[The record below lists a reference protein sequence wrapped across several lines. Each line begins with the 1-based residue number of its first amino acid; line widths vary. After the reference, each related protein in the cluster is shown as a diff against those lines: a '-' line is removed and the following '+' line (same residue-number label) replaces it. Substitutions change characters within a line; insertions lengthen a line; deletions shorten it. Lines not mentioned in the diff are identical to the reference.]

1 MTTISNIP
9 AALEWRVYKG
19 DTAKL
24 TMVIEDEEGKEVD
37 LSDYTFTGAIKIQPS
52 DAEPE
57 QELLLSAN
65 ANILGIEIPNTQT
78 LSRVNYFDIQ
88 SEKDG
93 IIWTILKGTIIAEQ
107 DVTE

>member
-37 LSDYTFTGAIKIQPS
+37 LSDYTFTGDIKIQPS
-52 DAEPE
+52 DTEPE
-57 QELLLSAN
+57 QELLLVTN
-65 ANILGIEIPNTQT
+65 ANILGIEIPDTQT
-78 LSRVNYFDIQ
+78 LSRINYFDIQ